1 MTALRILTVVM
12 MVMEVTRA
20 DVPICTHDTMGS
32 HAFCFPPEYNKVNKI
47 ARELSRSMESDDLS
61 FLSYLDNIQ
70 H

>member
-1 MTALRILTVVM
+1 MTALRILTVVMMMM

-47 ARELSRSMESDDLS
+47 ARE
-61 FLSYLDNIQ
+61 
-70 H
+70 